1 MSGGARSVE
10 LALCLCDIT
19 FQAMIQVDL
28 NIYISISHTDEISA
42 MKYISIPNP

>member
-28 NIYISISHTDEISA
+28 YIY
-42 MKYISIPNP
+42 KYFNLILMRFQP